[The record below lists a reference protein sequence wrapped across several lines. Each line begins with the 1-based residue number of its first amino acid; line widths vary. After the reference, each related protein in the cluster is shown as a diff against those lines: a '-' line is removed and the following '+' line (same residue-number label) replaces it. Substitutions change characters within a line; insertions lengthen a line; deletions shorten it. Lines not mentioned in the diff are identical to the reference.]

1 VVKIFNLTTN
11 RSLFPYLIFMEKV
24 LIAGATGATGKK
36 IINLLKESP
45 YIEPIAMI
53 RKEDQKSIFED
64 QNVQWIMGDLAQ
76 DLSHICKNMDKV
88 IFAAGSGGTNVV
100 EVDQEGAKRLIDA
113 SVSNNIKKF
122 IMLSSMGAD
131 QPEEMEELHDYMVA
145 KHHADIY
152 LRNSGLNYTI
162 VRPGALTNDSGTQ
175 HIELSHKL
183 KEQGSISRTD
193 VAHVLTRVLQDDTAN
208 KETFEIVTGDT
219 LIGKALETMSTL
231 EM

>member
-1 VVKIFNLTTN
+1 MVKIVNLTTN
-11 RSLFPYLIFMEKV
+11 RSLLPYLIFMEKA

-64 QNVQWIMGDLAQ
+64 QKVQWIMGDLAQ
-76 DLSHICKNMDKV
+76 DLSHICENMDKV

-113 SVSNNIKKF
+113 SVSNNIKKI

-175 HIELSHKL
+175 HIQLSHKL
-183 KEQGSISRTD
+183 KEQGSISRAD
-193 VAHVLTRVLQDDTAN
+193 VAHVLTKVLQDDTAN